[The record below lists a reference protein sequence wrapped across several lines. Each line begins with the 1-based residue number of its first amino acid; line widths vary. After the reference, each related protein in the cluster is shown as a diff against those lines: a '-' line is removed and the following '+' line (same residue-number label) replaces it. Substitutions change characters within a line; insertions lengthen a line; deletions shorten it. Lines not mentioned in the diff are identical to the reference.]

1 MANKVYHLKIEEDSE
16 EDFYIGIHT
25 SLEAFQLAFYINK
38 QNSIL
43 LKRRAK
49 DLENEKQ
56 LGVFSLF
63 EWEEFFSERKCQLIS
78 NKFIQ
83 EGPSRLLNS
92 NSLFELPERNEVY
105 LLTEFKQAD
114 FFIKSTN
121 FELLKTIQIQLNNW
135 SMVTMTYN
143 IALKKINS
151 RMNIIFN

>member
-16 EDFYIGIHT
+16 EEFYIGIHT

-43 LKRRAK
+43 LKRGGK

-151 RMNIIFN
+151 RMNIIFD

>member
-16 EDFYIGIHT
+16 EEFYIGIHT

-43 LKRRAK
+43 LKRGGK

>member
-43 LKRRAK
+43 LKRGAK

-92 NSLFELPERNEVY
+92 HSLFELPERNEVY

-151 RMNIIFN
+151 RMNIIFD

>member
-43 LKRRAK
+43 LKRGGK